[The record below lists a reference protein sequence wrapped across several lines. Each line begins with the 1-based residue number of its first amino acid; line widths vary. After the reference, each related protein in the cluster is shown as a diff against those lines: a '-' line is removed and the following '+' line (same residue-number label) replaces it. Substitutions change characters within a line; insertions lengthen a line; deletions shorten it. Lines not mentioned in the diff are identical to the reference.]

1 MGELK
6 SNLENLSKEQLI
18 AVYEESKRVCEG
30 LETTLKVYQRHLE
43 QVVKYHSVESYC
55 ETVQRNRE
63 KGAAS
68 TAPKNN

>member
-18 AVYEESKRVCEG
+18 SVCEESKRVCEG

-43 QVVKYHSVESYC
+43 QVIKYHSVESYC

-63 KGAAS
+63 KGAVEA
-68 TAPKNN
+68 APKNN

>member
-18 AVYEESKRVCEG
+18 ATCEEYKRVSEK
-30 LETTLKVYQRHLE
+30 LESTLEVYQRHLE
-43 QVVKYHSVESYC
+43 QVIKYNSIEGYC

-63 KGAAS
+63 REAAR
-68 TAPKNN
+68 TAPQTN